1 MAGPSQINSACNCC
15 EVPPTG
21 APTLAFVSAVKSK
34 RCSINTVQCGFG
46 PEGYLVR
53 TATNADGSTAVTT
66 CTTTPTGCPP
76 CTTVCSGTVVETS
89 SGSNS
94 FNTEDNGPVWVTTDV
109 GSGSVLIET
118 TTTYNQDCSTSSE
131 TTCSG
136 QSTRTTTLTKA
147 EGSPFPNQA
156 EEIVEECNS
165 TVIDN
170 DGGFCIW
177 SGTSTRTVDGVLQ
190 YEVGVSG
197 PCVEIPLT
205 TFTTEPE
212 RVEPSEEFSSPS
224 DPFEVKNCEP
234 ETGTTSLPEFIDCTP
249 EGEEP
254 QTPNLEDGQGYN
266 NGAYDFEDEETG
278 STSSQIFKYRVEHA
292 PSATCY
298 LKVWIKK
305 TTETESGTTEDTA
318 PPYEWRGSGYP
329 CYADESKIYTACENI
344 IYGQPSGTI
353 SASRGQ
359 SISVSILK
367 YSFLEDYEPNDPD
380 ENGDQG
386 CKPNGFPIADT
397 STCSDGE
404 QQ

>member
-1 MAGPSQINSACNCC
+1 MAGPSPINSACNCC

-21 APTLAFVSAVKSK
+21 APTLAFVSAEKSQTCIAY
-34 RCSINTVQCGFG
+34 RCGFG
-46 PEGYLVR
+46 AENYLRRVYEVG
-53 TATNADGSTAVTT
+53 DGK
-66 CTTTPTGCPP
+66 
-76 CTTVCSGTVVETS
+76 
-89 SGSNS
+89 
-94 FNTEDNGPVWVTTDV
+94 
-109 GSGSVLIET
+109 IET
-118 TTTYNQDCSTSSE
+118 TVRWFDGTFCQSE

-136 QSTRTTTLTKA
+136 SKTVTVTQNDTVEGEPDENGEYFRCSQTATSTTTTSWNA
-147 EGSPFPNQA
+147 EC
-156 EEIVEECNS
+156 EETVDIDS
-165 TVIDN
+165 TVTSSSSYFEILVNGATVQSDCVNGIDTRVFTSP
-170 DGGFCIW
+170 DGTYTNTTIYDFGSCGC
-177 SGTSTRTVDGVLQ
+177 SGNTVTTQ
-190 YEVGVSG
+190 TISPEPYEPKEELS
-197 PCVEIPLT
+197 
-205 TFTTEPE
+205 
-212 RVEPSEEFSSPS
+212 EPSEPVKVCAEEF
-224 DPFEVKNCEP
+224 
-234 ETGTTSLPEFIDCTP
+234 GGTSLPEFIDCTP

-254 QTPNLEDGQGYN
+254 ETPNLEDGQGYN

-298 LKVWIKK
+298 LKVWIKR
-305 TTETESGTTEDTA
+305 TTETENGTTEDTDQ
-318 PPYEWRGSGYP
+318 PYEWKGSGYP

-353 SASRGQ
+353 SASKGS